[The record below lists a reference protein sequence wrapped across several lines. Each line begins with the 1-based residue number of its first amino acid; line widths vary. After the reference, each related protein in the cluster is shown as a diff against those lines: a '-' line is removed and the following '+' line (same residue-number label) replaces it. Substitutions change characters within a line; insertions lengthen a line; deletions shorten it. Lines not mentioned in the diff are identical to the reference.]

1 VLLALACWRVDP
13 IAGIILAAVYLLI
26 LATVTS
32 AVRGVFTVALYR
44 YATAGSAPPGFSAG
58 VIDGALGSR
67 RIAER
72 APWDSY

>member
-1 VLLALACWRVDP
+1 LACWRLDP

-44 YATAGSAPPGFSAG
+44 YATAGAAPPGFSAD
-58 VIDGALGSR
+58 VIDGALGGR
-67 RIAER
+67 RPIAEQ